1 MRDTTDPGRVRTGTF
16 TTMLAEFDWSRAPGE
31 DPQVTAVRLWG
42 PDGWEPCP
50 PGLMPLLTQD
60 ERFMADLRLLIEPAE
75 APEPD
80 PEPDPCP

>member
-42 PDGWEPCP
+42 PDGWEPC
-50 PGLMPLLTQD
+50 
-60 ERFMADLRLLIEPAE
+60 RPA
-75 APEPD
+75 
-80 PEPDPCP
+80 